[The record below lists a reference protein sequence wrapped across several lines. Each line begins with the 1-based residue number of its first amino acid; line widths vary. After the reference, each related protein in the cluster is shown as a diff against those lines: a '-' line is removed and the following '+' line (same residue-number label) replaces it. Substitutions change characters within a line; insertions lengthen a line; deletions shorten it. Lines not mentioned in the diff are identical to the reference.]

1 MEETFSAVE
10 VLIERMNTHPEE
22 FFEGSKGRWGFMY
35 RDYFRDCLAESEKGR
50 IHEALRAVRRIEFDA
65 MVVKELMRDEQAEQR
80 ELEKQMKAE
89 AKVQAMTTA
98 AKHGLING
106 NIQSSNLYNNYQNQ
120 TSSHQMGGYG
130 QGLMQPS
137 PFGAVP
143 KVEGDSV

>member
-1 MEETFSAVE
+1 MSDEETFSAVE
-10 VLIERMNTHPEE
+10 VLIERMKTHPEE

-65 MVVKELMRDEQAEQR
+65 MVVKELMRDEQAERQ
-80 ELEKQMKAE
+80 ELEKQMKTE
-89 AKVQAMTTA
+89 AHVQAMTTA
-98 AKHGLING
+98 AKHGL
-106 NIQSSNLYNNYQNQ
+106 LNNYQNQ